1 MAESVSELCGTLLQ
15 LLDDRGSIDSYE
27 VAKELDKDHQLV
39 VGAVKS
45 LQSLGNVGCVTLSYI

>member
-1 MAESVSELCGTLLQ
+1 MAERVSELCGTLLQ
-15 LLDDRGSIDSYE
+15 LLEDRGSIDSYD

-45 LQSLGNVGCVTLSYI
+45 LQSLGNVGHATLS